1 MAILNFQKPEKI
13 ILQKATDFEAQFEFR
28 PLEPGFGVTI
38 GNALRRVLLSS
49 LEGYAIIGVRIEG
62 VDHEFATIKGISED
76 VVEIILNLKQVRFKK
91 RLDNDLALE
100 KVNLSIKNKSEF
112 TAGIIGEASQ
122 SFEIMNPDLLICTL
136 DPSAKLDIELTIA
149 KGRGYVPAEENKVK
163 DAPFGYIPTD
173 AIFTPIKNVKYAIE
187 NTRVEQRTD
196 YEKLI
201 MEVSTDGTIHPEE
214 AVKQASRI
222 LIQHLMIITDENI
235 TFDSKEDK
243 KEDVVDEQMLQL
255 RKVLKTPLEDLD
267 LSVRAFN
274 CLKAAKINSLSE
286 LVQYEQEDL
295 MKFRNFGQKSLAE
308 IEQVLAERGLHF
320 GMDLTKMGVDKEE
333 Y

>member
-1 MAILNFQKPEKI
+1 MAILNFQKPDKI
-13 ILQKATDFEAQFEFR
+13 VLQKATEFEAQFEFR

-49 LEGYAIIGVRIEG
+49 LEGYAIVGIRIEG
-62 VDHEFATIKGISED
+62 VDHEFATIKGITED
-76 VVEIILNLKQVRFKK
+76 VLEIILNLKQVRFKK
-91 RLDNDLALE
+91 KVDHEITQE
-100 KVNLSIKNKSEF
+100 KITLSIKNKAEF
-112 TAGIIGEASQ
+112 TAGMIGEATQ
-122 SFEIMNPDLLICTL
+122 SFDIMNPELLICIL
-136 DPSAKLDIELTIA
+136 DTSAKLDIELSIS
-149 KGRGYVPAEENKVK
+149 KGRGYVPAEDNKVK

-173 AIFTPIKNVKYAIE
+173 SIFTPIKNVKYAIE

-201 MEVSTDGTIHPEE
+201 MDVNTDGTIHPEE

-235 TFDSKEDK
+235 TFDNKEDK

-255 RKVLKTPLEDLD
+255 RKILKTPLEDLD

-320 GMDLTKMGVDKEE
+320 GMDLSKLGLDKEE
-333 Y
+333 L